1 MPAIVSLMIGIWKDT
16 TLVYLLGVHDAFNT
30 ARVLPEQWE
39 FVGLHTE
46 ALLFIGM
53 VFWAFSFYLSR
64 ISLRIEASMGL
75 RHEGGGD
82 LT

>member
-1 MPAIVSLMIGIWKDT
+1 
-16 TLVYLLGVHDAFNT
+16 
-30 ARVLPEQWE
+30 VLPEQWD
-39 FVGLHTE
+39 FVGLHKE

-53 VFWAFSFYLSR
+53 VFWVLAFYLSR